1 MLVASNE
8 HIHLGA
14 KIPAGLV
21 VVETATADVGEH
33 RTVAVTV
40 ASHKLDGAEKC

>member
-1 MLVASNE
+1 MALHE
-8 HIHLGA
+8 HIRLGA

-21 VVETATADVGEH
+21 VVQTAIADVGEH

-40 ASHKLDGAEKC
+40 ASHELNGAEKC

>member
-1 MLVASNE
+1 MLVVSHE
-8 HIHLGA
+8 HIHLDA

-21 VVETATADVGEH
+21 VVQTDVGEH

-40 ASHKLDGAEKC
+40 ASHELDGAEKC